1 VSLVDASPQ
10 HDWLLKAIDKRLREE
25 LATLQVAINEEK
37 SRIVD
42 LVQGEQFSFLGFDFR
57 RVRSRQG
64 VWRAWYPPSTTVVV
78 MNLYVVC
85 SANIWRSLDASGAI
99 RTRPE
104 YAQRAAVWRARDPR
118 RGAEFRRHS
127 AAHQPARGLEGCQTA
142 RHGALRHFF

>member
-1 VSLVDASPQ
+1 QERLAMKLLRDAGINYFRDDRSYFEALVNKMLPV
-10 HDWLLKAIDKRLREE
+10 L
-25 LATLQVAINEEK
+25 
-37 SRIVD
+37 SR
-42 LVQGEQFSFLGFDFR
+42 G
-57 RVRSRQG
+57 
-64 VWRAWYPPSTTVVV
+64 APSTTVVV

-104 YAQRAAVWRARDPR
+104 YAQRDAVWLARDPR

>member
-1 VSLVDASPQ
+1 ARAERSAAASGTHRCQ
-10 HDWLLKAIDKRLREE
+10 TAGGGDDTIAESA
-25 LATLQVAINEEK
+25 LASTSRTLP
-37 SRIVD
+37 S
-42 LVQGEQFSFLGFDFR
+42 
-57 RVRSRQG
+57 
-64 VWRAWYPPSTTVVV
+64 STTVVV

-104 YAQRAAVWRARDPR
+104 YAQPAAVWRHREPR